1 MRDAAVASPSVS
13 VVIPVL
19 NEAAHL
25 PSLLND
31 LHTQQGI
38 DLDILVADGGSTD
51 GSPEIAER
59 AGAVVVRASRGRGA
73 QMNAAAKHARRPLL
87 LFLHADSHLSDPL
100 LLGKAVDALQDRIR
114 EAGNG
119 RVAGHFPLRFIRSD
133 NRHALAYRYVEAKTA
148 LNRTNTTNGDQGFLM
163 TQEFFEQLGGFS
175 KALPFLEDQEMAER
189 IRQRGVW
196 ITLPGVL
203 QSSARR
209 FEAEGFHRRYLLMGM
224 IMGIY
229 SVGAHGFFERAPGLY
244 RSHPETGLLLSPFF
258 RAVRQVMREELG
270 IRGSLRAWYAVG
282 RYIRQNAWQPFFF
295 LDVLARPLLRPERTP
310 LLRLHDRIFR
320 PLTDFAPFDALA
332 ALLCFV
338 WYMGVLAPY
347 FALRERSL
355 TASHRD
361 V

>member
-1 MRDAAVASPSVS
+1 MASPSLS

-25 PSLLND
+25 PSLLDD
-31 LHTQQGI
+31 LHAQRNI
-38 DLDILVADGGSTD
+38 DLEILVADGGSTD
-51 GSPEIAER
+51 GSTEITEG
-59 AGAVVVRASRGRGA
+59 AGAVLVRASRGRGA
-73 QMNAAAKHARRPLL
+73 QMNAAARQACHPLL

-100 LLGKAVDALQDRIR
+100 LLAKAVDALQDRIR

-133 NRHALAYRYVEAKTA
+133 NRHALAYRYVEAKTV

-175 KALPFLEDQEMAER
+175 KELPFLEDQEMAER

-229 SVGAHGFFERAPGLY
+229 SIGAHGFFKRAPDLY

-258 RAVRQVMREELG
+258 GVIRRMMREELG
-270 IRGSLRAWYAVG
+270 LRDSLRAWVAVG
-282 RYIRQNAWQPFFF
+282 RYVRQNAWQPFFF
-295 LDVLARPLLRPERTP
+295 LDVLARPLLGPERTP
-310 LLRLHDRIFR
+310 LLRFHDRIFR
-320 PLTDFAPFDALA
+320 PLTDFAPFDALT

-338 WYMGVLAPY
+338 WYMGVLAPW
-347 FALRERSL
+347 FALRERRL
-355 TASHRD
+355 TASQGD
-361 V
+361 A